1 MLKLKSLENKI
12 TQIQEN
18 IASAKNNIIHPG
30 VLTPEEIEKFNIDY
44 FKLRLIKMGVMT
56 YTNNSLVIAIKIPID
71 FFVTDLKL
79 MTPLPN
85 DKFLEIDEESELVVD
100 INNVTYSYEEDLTF
114 TDLKKSKSCVVS
126 NNCKLRYNNDSNI
139 EVLDDDLIL
148 IKNMKNAKLTQNC
161 DNRNIVLNGNYLI
174 NFGNCELGILNE
186 KFLNKKT
193 IVHERFIYPNS
204 GSTKVIFEEKITS
217 ERLKLNQFENIEQ
230 IKELVYHRNVSYGIN
245 ISLISLV
252 VVVILVFII
261 YKYCKR
267 GGNNEEINV
276 NIELRANPTNSNLTE
291 TVKSG
296 GGGAIWAT
304 G

>member
-114 TDLKKSKSCVVS
+114 TDLK
-126 NNCKLRYNNDSNI
+126 
-139 EVLDDDLIL
+139 
-148 IKNMKNAKLTQNC
+148 
-161 DNRNIVLNGNYLI
+161 
-174 NFGNCELGILNE
+174 NF
-186 KFLNKKT
+186 
-193 IVHERFIYPNS
+193 
-204 GSTKVIFEEKITS
+204 
-217 ERLKLNQFENIEQ
+217 RL
-230 IKELVYHRNVSYGIN
+230 
-245 ISLISLV
+245 
-252 VVVILVFII
+252 
-261 YKYCKR
+261 
-267 GGNNEEINV
+267 
-276 NIELRANPTNSNLTE
+276 
-291 TVKSG
+291 
-296 GGGAIWAT
+296 
-304 G
+304 